1 MVSRSKVSLTSEYIS
16 LCFTDYLRL
25 LACYVDI
32 YQYSLYSLYVERDKW
47 RMSAQGWLRVLHAHR
62 IRLPLL
68 CHCWQMICSM
78 ISVHYGFPRVF
89 FRTIALWWI
98 LIRRTI
104 PITESPLLRR
114 AMRPYPILCK
124 KLLKLLVRFGLQ
136 SLSVDGDKFRK
147 SIFSLLGSP
156 VDPDLLSGL
165 SLRLK
170 TLTELSQI
178 WCNWVLTRPY
188 CL

>member
-1 MVSRSKVSLTSEYIS
+1 
-16 LCFTDYLRL
+16 
-25 LACYVDI
+25 
-32 YQYSLYSLYVERDKW
+32 
-47 RMSAQGWLRVLHAHR
+47 
-62 IRLPLL
+62 
-68 CHCWQMICSM
+68 
-78 ISVHYGFPRVF
+78 
-89 FRTIALWWI
+89 
-98 LIRRTI
+98 
-104 PITESPLLRR
+104 
-114 AMRPYPILCK
+114 MRPYPILCK

-178 WCNWVLTRPY
+178 
-188 CL
+188 